1 MCARI
6 GLVVGAGGLERGGG
20 VRVENMTYRE
30 AVLHVLRSA
39 RHPLTTREITDQAL
53 EKGLINPRGK
63 TPHQTMQAR
72 LYTWVRT
79 DPELVKLES
88 PGRGGRAKRGS
99 VRWALRKPTAVDPS
113 SKD

>member
-1 MCARI
+1 
-6 GLVVGAGGLERGGG
+6 
-20 VRVENMTYRE
+20 MTYRE

-99 VRWALRKPTAVDPS
+99 VWHGRCASPLPLTPALRTRLSGVYAP
-113 SKD
+113 